1 MFSSGIGQATG
12 LGTTSSVATSAPQN
26 TAEQA
31 LSGIAITHGSMDKAF
46 DLKPCDFLDPA
57 DLRKAQL
64 SGGNYTTGPLFL
76 QKSCPILPCN
86 GHLSA
91 SMEFHPGKMFSEIC
105 KHSHVLDNHP
115 IQSGPVIG
123 QYIFIQSGKFRFF
136 YQCVYRQIYFSLKK
150 MSIPDAGNQFFFRK
164 IFRISS
170 GPETAATQIYSIR
183 TGMDSPVKGF
193 RISGRCQ

>member
-1 MFSSGIGQATG
+1 
-12 LGTTSSVATSAPQN
+12 
-26 TAEQA
+26 
-31 LSGIAITHGSMDKAF
+31 MDKAF

-105 KHSHVLDNHP
+105 NHSHVLDNHP

-136 YQCVYRQIYFSLKK
+136 YQCVIA
-150 MSIPDAGNQFFFRK
+150 IPDSACSAVFWGA
-164 IFRISS
+164 
-170 GPETAATQIYSIR
+170 EVATE
-183 TGMDSPVKGF
+183 DVAPSPVACPIPLENI
-193 RISGRCQ
+193 RRNVIL